1 MGIIT
6 NKLTGTE
13 MNLQKRQVRQT
24 PIDYQIVF
32 QKIKDSKLENVG
44 GATIREIKKLVDEI
58 EKATGE
64 KFVRMEMGIPGLPP
78 TKVGVDAE
86 IEALKKGIAAIYP
99 DIYGIHSLKI
109 ETARF
114 VKLFMDIDVSP
125 EGCIPTGG
133 SMMGSFAAF
142 MTINRCNPEK
152 DTTLLIDPG
161 FPVHRQQLK
170 VLGQKLASFDVYN
183 YRGDKLKAKL
193 ESVLSKGNISCILY
207 SNPNNPSWI
216 CFTEKELKIIGDM
229 CNKYDVIAI
238 EDLAYFAMDFR
249 RDMSKPGVPPYQPTV
264 AKYTDNYILTISSSK
279 AFSYAG
285 QRIGMMIISD
295 ELYDRSYPNLKKYYA
310 KDLFGHS
317 MIYGSIYAMCA
328 GVSHSAQYAIAAIF
342 KSANDGNLNFV
353 EEVKEYGEKA
363 KIMKKLFTDNGFKIV
378 YDKDEDEPIADGF
391 YFTFS
396 YPGYSGAELLD
407 ELLYYGISAI
417 SLAITGSERLEGIRA
432 CVSLVNRNQF
442 GDLEYRLKRF
452 NEDHKE
458 M

>member
-1 MGIIT
+1 
-6 NKLTGTE
+6 
-13 MNLQKRQVRQT
+13 MNLQNKNT
-24 PIDYQIVF
+24 PIDFQTVT
-32 QKIKDSKLENVG
+32 QKIKESKLESPG
-44 GATIREIKKLVDEI
+44 RASIREVKKLIDEI

-86 IEALKKGIAAIYP
+86 IEALRNGVAAIYP
-99 DIYGIHSLKI
+99 DIYGIPQLKT
-109 ETARF
+109 ETSKF
-114 VKLFMDIDVSP
+114 VKLFMDIEVSP
-125 EGCIPTGG
+125 ESCIPTCG

-142 MTINRCNPEK
+142 MTINRCDPKK

-161 FPVHRQQLK
+161 FPVHRQQLR
-170 VLGQKLASFDVYN
+170 VLNQKMEAFDVYN
-183 YRGDKLKAKL
+183 YRGDKLREKL
-193 ESVLSKGNISCILY
+193 ESVMSKGNISCMLY

-216 CFTEKELKIIGDM
+216 CFTENELKIIGEL
-229 CNKYDVIAI
+229 CNKYDIVAI

-264 AKYTDNYILTISSSK
+264 AKYTNNYILTISSSK

-295 ELYDRSYPNLKKYYA
+295 ELYNRSFPNLKNYYA
-310 KDLFGHS
+310 KDLFGYS
-317 MIYGSIYAMCA
+317 MVFGSIYTLSA
-328 GVSHSAQYAIAAIF
+328 GISHSAQYALAAIF
-342 KSANDGNLNFV
+342 KAANEGRLNFV
-353 EEVKEYGEKA
+353 EEVKEYGAKA
-363 KIMKKLFTDNGFKIV
+363 KIMKKLFTDNGFNIV

-396 YPGYSGAELLD
+396 YPEYSGEELLN

-432 CVSLVNRNQF
+432 CVSLVKRDQF
-442 GDLEYRLKRF
+442 KDLEFRLKRF
-452 NEDHKE
+452 NEDHPLK
-458 M
+458 

>member
-1 MGIIT
+1 MDLKT
-6 NKLTGTE
+6 KN
-13 MNLQKRQVRQT
+13 T
-24 PIDYQIVF
+24 PIDFNIV
-32 QKIKDSKLENVG
+32 QNKVKDNKLDSPG
-44 GATIREIKKLVDEI
+44 KASIREIKKLVDEI
-58 EKATGE
+58 EKASGE
-64 KFVRMEMGIPGLPP
+64 KFVRMEMGVPGLPP
-78 TKVGVDAE
+78 TKIGVDAE
-86 IEALKKGIAAIYP
+86 IEALKKGVAAIYP
-99 DIYGIHSLKI
+99 DIYGITDLKT
-109 ETARF
+109 ETSRF
-114 VKLFMDIDVSP
+114 IKLFMDIDVSP

-142 MTINRCNPEK
+142 MTINKCDPEK
-152 DTTLLIDPG
+152 DTSLLIDPG

-170 VLGQKLASFDVYN
+170 VLGQNLESFDVYN
-183 YRGDKLKAKL
+183 HRGDKLQDKL
-193 ESVLSKGNISCILY
+193 ESILSKENISCMLY

-216 CFTEKELKIIGDM
+216 CFTEKELKIIGDA

-295 ELYDRSYPNLKKYYA
+295 ELYDRSYPNLKNYYS

-317 MIYGSIYAMCA
+317 MIYGSIYSMSA
-328 GVSHSAQYAIAAIF
+328 GISHSAQYALAAIF
-342 KSANDGNLNFV
+342 KAANDGKLNFV

-363 KIMKKLFTDNGFKIV
+363 KIMKKLFIDNGFKIV

-396 YPGYSGAELLD
+396 YLGYTGEELLN

-432 CVSLVNRNQF
+432 CVSLVRRDQF
-442 GDLEYRLKRF
+442 KDLEFRLKKF
-452 NEDHKE
+452 NADHQN
-458 M
+458 